1 MALPA
6 LADDA
11 KRLCQTLLRIDTT
24 NPPGNERAGALYL
37 KRFFDA
43 EGIESQLYESAP
55 GRANLIARLPATTP
69 APTAG
74 PLLLLSHID
83 VVPADATAWSFPPF
97 SGAIEN
103 GAVYGRGAIDDKG
116 HGIAHAFAFALLHRL
131 GTSRD
136 RDVVFAATAS
146 EEAGVEVGADWMVE
160 HHWDA
165 LGPPV
170 VVWNEGGLSTR
181 SPIASGRIL
190 NAISTT
196 EKRALWMT
204 LRATGEGGHGSQ
216 PIRNGASDRV
226 VRALHR
232 IETHPTPLHV
242 TSTVEETMR
251 RASYAADF
259 PLGFAL
265 RNISNPLVLR
275 LAQPQLERSRVTNA
289 MVRDTIAVTGL
300 RAGLKH
306 NVIPR
311 TAEAMLDVRLLPDTD
326 ADAFLG
332 WLKQVIDDPSVEI
345 QLEPDGDA
353 TAFRSW
359 RERVLGNPDAPVP
372 ESPVD
377 NELFRALESE
387 LANEFPD
394 AISVPLQTTGGSDS
408 KWFRARG
415 VPAYGYLPAL
425 GDEALVATIH
435 GLDER
440 MPVAELARAIRVEY
454 RILVRLSR

>member
-1 MALPA
+1 M
-6 LADDA
+6 
-11 KRLCQTLLRIDTT
+11 
-24 NPPGNERAGALYL
+24 
-37 KRFFDA
+37 
-43 EGIESQLYESAP
+43 
-55 GRANLIARLPATTP
+55 
-69 APTAG
+69 
-74 PLLLLSHID
+74 
-83 VVPADATAWSFPPF
+83 
-97 SGAIEN
+97 
-103 GAVYGRGAIDDKG
+103 
-116 HGIAHAFAFALLHRL
+116 
-131 GTSRD
+131 
-136 RDVVFAATAS
+136 FAATAS

-204 LRATGEGGHGSQ
+204 LHATGEGGHGSQ
-216 PIRNGASDRV
+216 PVQNGASDRV
-226 VRALHR
+226 VRALYR
-232 IETHPTPLHV
+232 IETHPTPLHI
-242 TSTVEETMR
+242 TPTVEEMLR
-251 RASYAADF
+251 RASYAAGF
-259 PLGFAL
+259 PVDLAL

-275 LAQPQLERSRVTNA
+275 LAQPQFERSRITNA

-300 RAGLKH
+300 RAGVKH

-326 ADAFLG
+326 ANAFLG
-332 WLKQVIDDPSVEI
+332 WLKLVIDDPSVEI
-345 QLEPDGDA
+345 QLEPDGDM

-359 RERVLGNPDAPVP
+359 RERVLGNADAPVP

-377 NELFRALESE
+377 NELFHALESE
-387 LANEFPD
+387 LAGEFPD
-394 AISVPLQTTGGSDS
+394 ALSVPLQTTGGSDS

-454 RILVRLSR
+454 QTLVRLSR